1 MIVNLSY
8 PLAALHEASKYIWE
22 NNPSVTKWPSKPES
36 VFDVMAGMQEMM
48 RRDALK
54 NAALI
59 LKEKRLNVQLDNE
72 WLDYTGTGGY
82 YFLYE
87 LISDEGSDEIIIGA
101 TILVDPAVG
110 NPDAGYVTEFIDEIE
125 ETI

>member
-1 MIVNLSY
+1 
-8 PLAALHEASKYIWE
+8 
-22 NNPSVTKWPSKPES
+22 
-36 VFDVMAGMQEMM
+36 MM

-59 LKEKRLNVQLDNE
+59 LKEKRLNVKLDNE

-82 YFLYE
+82 YFIYE
-87 LISDEGSDEIIIGA
+87 LISDEDSDEVIIGA

-110 NPDAGYVTEFIDEIE
+110 NPEPGYVTEFIDEIE
-125 ETI
+125 ETV

>member
-36 VFDVMAGMQEMM
+36 VFDVMAGMQKMM

-59 LKEKRLNVQLDNE
+59 LKEKRLNVKLDDE

-82 YFLYE
+82 YFIYE
-87 LISDEGSDEIIIGA
+87 LISDENSDEVIIGA

-125 ETI
+125 ETV

>member
-1 MIVNLSY
+1 MEVNLSY

-22 NNPSVTKWPSKPES
+22 HNPSVRNWPSKPES
-36 VFDVMAGMQEMM
+36 VFDVMKGMQEMM

-59 LKEKRLNVQLDNE
+59 LKERRLNVKLDGE

-82 YFLYE
+82 YFIYE
-87 LISDEGSDEIIIGA
+87 LISDEDSDEITIGA
-101 TILVDPAVG
+101 SILIDPAVG
-110 NPDAGYVTEFIDEIE
+110 SPDPGYVTEFIDELVE
-125 ETI
+125 NV

>member
-36 VFDVMAGMQEMM
+36 VFDVMAGMQKMM

-59 LKEKRLNVQLDNE
+59 LKEKRLNVKLDNE

-82 YFLYE
+82 YFIYE
-87 LISDEGSDEIIIGA
+87 LISEENSDEVIIGA
-101 TILVDPAVG
+101 KILVDPAVG
-110 NPDAGYVTEFIDEIE
+110 NPEPGYVTEFIDEIE
-125 ETI
+125 ETV

>member
-1 MIVNLSY
+1 MIVSLSY

-22 NNPSVTKWPSKPES
+22 NNPNVRKWPSNPES
-36 VFDVMAGMQEMM
+36 IFDVMAGMHKMM

-59 LKEKRLNVQLDNE
+59 LKERRLNVKLDNE

-82 YFLYE
+82 YFIYE
-87 LISDEGSDEIIIGA
+87 LISDEGSEEITIGA
-101 TILVDPAVG
+101 TILVDAAVG
-110 NPDAGYVTEFIDEIE
+110 NSDAGYVTEIIDELTE
-125 ETI
+125 EV